1 MAVVKRGNHSK
12 LLYPARTAVDTTT
25 TYLVTLNIYIWYN
38 KQLLHSHNRMI
49 IKREGENRERERVLK
64 SIADTHAAATNDRLA
79 DTPLC

>member
-1 MAVVKRGNHSK
+1 
-12 LLYPARTAVDTTT
+12 
-25 TYLVTLNIYIWYN
+25 
-38 KQLLHSHNRMI
+38 MI